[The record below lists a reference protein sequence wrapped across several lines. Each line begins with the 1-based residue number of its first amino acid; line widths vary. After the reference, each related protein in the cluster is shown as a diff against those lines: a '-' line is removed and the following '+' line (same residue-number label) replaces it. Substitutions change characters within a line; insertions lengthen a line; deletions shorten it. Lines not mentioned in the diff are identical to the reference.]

1 MKTQILNLRS
11 GTKNQILNAQIDYS
25 KLPAASS
32 HAGHSGSNSKEVKK
46 IWEQVTAE
54 NPDRIKVKIRG
65 IEMTLTANYS
75 RSQKS
80 VCYFGTL
87 SKKDLEDKF
96 CLKSAQSENPYI
108 SIQNA
113 NIIIIS
119 NGQKNTSYVCPS
131 LIEIL

>member
-54 NPDRIKVKIRG
+54 NPENLKIKIKGVEIV
-65 IEMTLTANYS
+65 LTANWSKS
-75 RSQKS
+75 RKS
-80 VCYFGTL
+80 VNYYGSLT
-87 SKKDLEDKF
+87 KKDLEDKF

-119 NGQKNTSYVCPS
+119 NGKKNTSYVCPS